1 MCVCVW
7 RRVVTGKEGGAMVPS
22 PSKLTRCMR
31 AIRGVATR
39 TAARSGGAGRTRDD
53 VRAPRAQGGRRGPR
67 QQMDDCTDTDR
78 AKTSL
83 RLCRCAFRAVRCG
96 GSGRTGRRRTSRDL
110 TGKRNWELGWLLR
123 FWSSCRR
130 LQLATAAESPEPGDA
145 AYSLLGQQSVACG
158 RAGMVMRIHDDH
170 MYGHHDHAASFGEA

>member
-1 MCVCVW
+1 MVL
-7 RRVVTGKEGGAMVPS
+7 VPS

-53 VRAPRAQGGRRGPR
+53 VRAPRAQQGGRRGPR

-78 AKTSL
+78 AKTKRVSGFAVAY
-83 RLCRCAFRAVRCG
+83 CIASVQSRAVRWQWQD
-96 GSGRTGRRRTSRDL
+96 REENWRRTSRDL
-110 TGKRNWELGWLLR
+110 TGKRNWDSGSWGWLLR

-145 AYSLLGQQSVACG
+145 AY
-158 RAGMVMRIHDDH
+158 
-170 MYGHHDHAASFGEA
+170 